1 MVSGGWAGDIVM
13 IKIEGLS
20 IHLKTFGFSD
30 LYLEIEKGEFHFLLG
45 PTGSGKTLIL
55 ESISGLHKPRKGKIW
70 IEGKEI
76 QRLPPEKREIS
87 YVPQDLA
94 LFPHLSVLENILY
107 GIKAKSLPLRDYEP
121 YVRDLITITKLESL
135 LPRYPARLSGGEKK
149 RVALL
154 RALAPKPKLLLL
166 DEPLAGLDP
175 SIKFEI
181 LQLLKTLHTSFGPTI
196 FCVSHDF
203 EEAYMLADRIT
214 IFMNGRVEQEGNK
227 EEIFLRPK
235 SIHVAQFLGLKN
247 LFRANF
253 ISKDPDQQRWFLGIN
268 GLLFSLPIHLYPPK
282 EKELNLFIRPEEVM
296 ILREG
301 KPIKDSLKRNIFEGE
316 IVDFMDRG
324 RYHLV
329 LFHRREGNI
338 FFEIHIPN
346 YAFRNLDLW
355 KGKKVRVALRD
366 ESFWIIHG

>member
-1 MVSGGWAGDIVM
+1 MEFDGWANGIAM
-13 IKIEGLS
+13 IRVEGLS

-30 LYLEIEKGEFHFLLG
+30 LDLEIGKGEFHFLLG

-55 ESISGLHKPRKGKIW
+55 ESIIGLHKPKKGKIW
-70 IEGKEI
+70 IEGKEVH
-76 QRLPPEKREIS
+76 QLPPEKREIS

-107 GIKAKSLPLRDYEP
+107 GIKARGLPLRDYESH
-121 YVRDLITITKLESL
+121 VRELISLTKVESL
-135 LPRYPARLSGGEKK
+135 LPRYPSRLSGGEKK
-149 RVALL
+149 RIALL
-154 RALAPKPKLLLL
+154 RALASKPKLLLL
-166 DEPLAGLDP
+166 DEPLVGLDP

-181 LQLLKTLHTSFGPTI
+181 LQLLKTLHTSFRPTI
-196 FCVSHDF
+196 LCVSHDF

-214 IFMNGRVEQEGNK
+214 IFMNGKVEQEGTK

-247 LFRANF
+247 LYRANF
-253 ISKDPDQQRWFLGIN
+253 ISKDSDQQRWFLGIN
-268 GLLFSLPIHLYPPK
+268 GLFLSLPLHLCPNQ
-282 EKELNLFIRPEEVM
+282 EKDLTLFIRPEEVM

-301 KPIKDSLKRNIFEGE
+301 KPIKESLKRNIFEGE
-316 IVDFMDRG
+316 IIDFMDRG

-329 LFHRREGNI
+329 LFHSREGNI

-355 KGKKVRVALRD
+355 KGKKVRIALRD
-366 ESFWIIHG
+366 ESFWIIPQ